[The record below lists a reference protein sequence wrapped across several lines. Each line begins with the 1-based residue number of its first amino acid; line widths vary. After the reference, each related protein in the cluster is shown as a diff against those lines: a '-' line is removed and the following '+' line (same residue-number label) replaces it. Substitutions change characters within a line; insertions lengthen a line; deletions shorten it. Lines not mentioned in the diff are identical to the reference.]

1 MNFKEYRTFTPVTMA
16 DTGSIITDSA
26 HMTLGMNTEIMGEMP
41 QALSKMDE
49 VNFKE
54 EVGDAFWYVSNY
66 CNLWNLEPVYL
77 IKDNEKYR
85 ETFGVAKLDNKDG
98 QQFMLIFGL
107 AQSVALLQ
115 DLDKKHLA
123 YGKKGDDAVRQ
134 ELINDI
140 YTMLLYICHI
150 YGYDVEKILDRN
162 IEKLEA
168 RYPNLRFE
176 AEKANTRD
184 LDVEREILE
193 KED

>member
-1 MNFKEYRTFTPVTMA
+1 MNFTEYRELTVITMA

-54 EVGDAFWYVSNY
+54 EIGDALWYVSNY
-66 CNLWNLEPVYL
+66 CNIWKLTPEFL
-77 IKDNEKYR
+77 IKSNEQF
-85 ETFGVAKLDNKDG
+85 EATAGVAKLNNTDG

-123 YGKKGDDAVRQ
+123 YGKKGDDTMRQ

-140 YTMLLYICHI
+140 YTMLLYICHV
-150 YGYDVEKILDRN
+150 YGFEISKILERN

-176 AEKANTRD
+176 AERANTRN